1 MQRIQVVRPGKAECL
16 VAFDIEYDRGA
27 HWVLPTALAIDT
39 VTGIKRRSRFRWNLQ
54 VIQFPIHI
62 QTALTILLNK
72 HHMVPFPIIRLGG
85 GIDVANRRP
94 AALTDVE
101 INRSAGPAVVGPDV
115 EQRSVV
121 GRVTLR
127 KEPQI
132 ILPVPVHL

>member
-16 VAFDIEYDRGA
+16 VAFDIEHHRRA

-39 VTGIKRRSRFRWNLQ
+39 VTGIKYRSRFRWNLQ

-101 INRSAGPAVVGPDV
+101 VNRSAGSAAVGPNV
-115 EQRSVV
+115 E
-121 GRVTLR
+121 
-127 KEPQI
+127 
-132 ILPVPVHL
+132 